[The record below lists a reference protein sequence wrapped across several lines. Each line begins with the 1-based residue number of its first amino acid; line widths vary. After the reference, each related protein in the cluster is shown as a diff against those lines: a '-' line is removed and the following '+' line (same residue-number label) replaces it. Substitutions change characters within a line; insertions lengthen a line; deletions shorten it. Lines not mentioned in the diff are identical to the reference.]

1 MSREVVTV
9 TIPSEVVKKLDE
21 VAQSEYRSRSSLV
34 TALLAKGLE
43 SRTESQEPVMA
54 QEVR

>member
-21 VAQSEYRSRSSLV
+21 VAQSEYRSPSSLV